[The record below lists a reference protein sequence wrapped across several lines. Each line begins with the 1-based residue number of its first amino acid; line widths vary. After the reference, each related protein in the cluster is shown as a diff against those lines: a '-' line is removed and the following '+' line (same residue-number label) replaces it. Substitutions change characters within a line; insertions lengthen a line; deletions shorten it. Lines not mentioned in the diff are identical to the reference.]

1 VTLTGWAV
9 AVLLVSGASALKVG
23 AQESPGAIQ
32 KEQGPAVGER
42 APEFSLT
49 GATRAGVRP
58 SPVKL
63 RDFKGKTVV
72 LAFFYKARTKG

>member
-1 VTLTGWAV
+1 MTLTGWAV
-9 AVLLVSGASALKVG
+9 AVLLVSSASVLKAG
-23 AQESPGAIQ
+23 AQESPAATQ
-32 KEQGPAVGER
+32 QEQGPAIGEQ

-49 GATRAGVRP
+49 GASRTGVRP
-58 SPVKL
+58 RPVKL